1 MGRKKNFR
9 LIGLAAAVLAGLGA
23 TAHAADS
30 PDRAA
35 SSWVETDQAQ
45 VRLIGA
51 TSAVGTAQTLRL
63 GLEFH
68 LAPGWKIYWRSPGDA
83 GFPPRPEWSGSTNIA
98 DVTMRWP
105 APHRFELFGLD
116 TFGYGDDVVFPL
128 DVRVAHPGEPVT
140 LGGKV
145 DYLICEKICIPYT
158 AELRL
163 DLPAGPADP
172 SAHAHL
178 INRFVARV
186 PGDGTGAGLAIE
198 SAEWRAGASPAIVV
212 QARAMTPFSTPDVFV
227 EAPAGW
233 SFARAEASLSE
244 GGTRAELRLNLHGDG
259 AAPKGTLANG
269 EVTLTLV
276 DGERAAERT
285 LRLAAGAANSP
296 SRSTSLA
303 SFIGIL
309 ALAVLGGLIL
319 NLMPCVLPVLSLK
332 LLGVVSHGG
341 GSPGRVRASFVAS
354 AVGILFAFLLL
365 AGALT
370 ALKQAGVAVGWGI
383 QFQQPAFLVFMV
395 LLVALFAANLWDWVH
410 IRLPDALADAAIVD
424 TPSHNPP
431 TIAGSFVTGAFA
443 TLLATPCSAPFLGT
457 AVGFALAR
465 GPGEIF
471 AVFGALGLGLA
482 LPYMLVAAVPAIATR
497 LPRPGPWMIWL
508 RRALGFALIATAVW
522 LLTILAAEIG
532 RTGAL
537 SIGGLMTI
545 GLGVLWFGRRSEA
558 PKTWVRGPALALIAL
573 IAFTVPGWVAIAPTG
588 DRGFAANNDGPWR
601 PFALDE
607 ISGLVRAGQIVF
619 VDVTADWCI
628 TCQVN
633 KKLVLGRGEVAARLA
648 GDKVVAQRADWTRPD
663 DAIARYLASFGRYGI
678 PFYAVYGPGAPG
690 GIALP
695 EILTA
700 DIVLEALG
708 RAAAPPAARAAV
720 E

>member
-1 MGRKKNFR
+1 MRRKKNFR
-9 LIGLAAAVLAGLGA
+9 LVGLVVVLLAGLGG
-23 TAHAADS
+23 TAHAAS
-30 PDRAA
+30 APDPAA
-35 SSWVETDQAQ
+35 SPWAETDQAR

-51 TSAVGTAQTLRL
+51 TTSVGSAQTLRL
-63 GLEFH
+63 GLEFR
-68 LAPGWKIYWRSPGDA
+68 LAPGWKTYWRSPGDA
-83 GFPPRPEWSGSTNIA
+83 GFPPRPEWSGSANVA
-98 DVTMRWP
+98 AVTMRWP

-116 TFGYGDDVVFPL
+116 SFGYGDEVVFPL
-128 DVRVAHPGEPVT
+128 DVRVSRPGEPLT
-140 LGGKV
+140 LGAKV

-158 AELRL
+158 AELAL
-163 DLPAGPADP
+163 DLPAGPANP

-178 INRFVARV
+178 INRFAAQV
-186 PGDGTGAGLAIE
+186 PDDGTGAGLAIE

-212 QARAMTPFSTPDVFV
+212 QARAMTPFGTPDVFV

-233 SFARAEASLSE
+233 SFGRAQARLSD
-244 GGTRAELRLNLHGDG
+244 GGTRAELRLPLHGEG
-259 AAPKGTLANG
+259 AAPKSTLANSD
-269 EVTLTLV
+269 VTLTLV
-276 DGERAAERT
+276 DGARAAERT
-285 LRLAAGAANSP
+285 LRLIAGAP
-296 SRSTSLA
+296 SRSTSSA

-341 GSPGRVRASFVAS
+341 GSPARVRASFVAS
-354 AVGILFAFLLL
+354 AAGILAAFLLL
-365 AGALT
+365 AGVLT
-370 ALKQAGVAVGWGI
+370 GLKQAGVAVGWGI

-395 LLVALFAANLWDWVH
+395 LLVALFAANLWDWFH

-431 TIAGSFVTGAFA
+431 TIAGSFATGVFA

-465 GPGEIF
+465 GPAEIF

-482 LPYMLVAAVPAIATR
+482 MPYVLVAAVPAIATR
-497 LPRPGPWMIWL
+497 LPRPGPWMIRL
-508 RRALGFALIATAVW
+508 RRALGFALIATAIW

-537 SIGGLMTI
+537 SIGGLMI
-545 GLGVLWFGRRSEA
+545 AGLGVLWLGRRTEA
-558 PKTWVRGPALALIAL
+558 PKTWIRGPALALIAL
-573 IAFTVPGWVAIAPTG
+573 VAFTVPGWVGIAPTG
-588 DRGFAANNDGPWR
+588 DRQSAATSDGPWR

-607 ISGLVRAGQIVF
+607 ISGLVRAGQVVF

-633 KKLVLGRGEVAARLA
+633 KSLVLGRGEVAARLA

-663 DAIARYLASFGRYGI
+663 DKIASYLASFGRYGI
-678 PFYAVYGPGAPG
+678 PFYAVYGPGAPA

-700 DIVLEALG
+700 DVVLEALDRAG
-708 RAAAPPAARAAV
+708 GRPTSRAAA